1 MRRQARWKASGLP
14 LDRPC
19 GRGHVAG
26 EILLEKGAMRLLAGK
41 NVQMT
46 GVARHCAPIPAV
58 RRLPIISITTVMAP
72 TGAMTATT

>member
-1 MRRQARWKASGLP
+1 MRR
-14 LDRPC
+14 
-19 GRGHVAG
+19 
-26 EILLEKGAMRLLAGK
+26 LAGK

-46 GVARHCAPIPAV
+46 GVARKCASIPAV